1 MLPAAIVAGCPV
13 LAWFVLDYG
22 TQATYVLVGA
32 VALAV
37 AVYVGV
43 CHPLWMY
50 WALAFLL
57 AGIPFGYVPG
67 VHLPMYLPFAA
78 GTILAAII
86 YPRTE
91 TPYLRLEKAIL
102 ILVVVSGVSVV
113 VTSLTL
119 LGLVQYARWS
129 IVTLVAVALLRL
141 SKEDLERFG
150 RIFVWVTVANA
161 IWGMLLVTVD
171 KYQKSFAILKPF
183 GYDIARVEVGV
194 RNGQEQLIAWAYNQ
208 DGSQAIRLA
217 GTWVGPNGASLAF
230 VIAIP
235 LCLMLFRGWL
245 RNSMVIILSVA
256 LLLTLSR
263 QAIFTLLVGLILVLI
278 FHPMQARSR
287 WQALTSLALMAVTAL
302 SVPYVRARL
311 ISSFLSSDY
320 GGSARRASLLDFP
333 SQLSGHWLFG
343 LGWARPEFK
352 SGEASYALN
361 LISNAP
367 LLQIYRGGIL
377 TGLAFLV
384 VCVIGCV
391 IGYRALRSDSL
402 PFAVF
407 GGVFIAFCLVALQ
420 LDHGVTDIPQT
431 TLCFSILL
439 AFLGYIDRSLHDR
452 PQQSAPTNEAIN
464 GAPHG
469 TLANERDYDATRALR
484 DQSRRTVEI

>member
-1 MLPAAIVAGCPV
+1 M
-13 LAWFVLDYG
+13 LAWLVLDQG
-22 TQATYVLVGA
+22 TIATYVLVGA

-37 AVYVGV
+37 AVYIGL

-67 VHLPMYLPFAA
+67 VHLPLYLPFAA
-78 GTILAAII
+78 GMILAAVI

-91 TPYLRLEKAIL
+91 EPLLRLEKAIL
-102 ILVVVSGVSVV
+102 IFVVVSGVSVV
-113 VTSLTL
+113 VTSLSM
-119 LGLVQYARWS
+119 LGLVQYVRWS

-141 SKEDLERFG
+141 SKQDLERFG
-150 RIFVWVTVANA
+150 RIFVWVTVVNA

-245 RNSMVIILSVA
+245 RSSMVLILSIA

-263 QAIFTLLVGLILVLI
+263 QAIFTLLVGLILVVI
-278 FHPMQARSR
+278 FHPMSARHR
-287 WQALTSLALMAVTAL
+287 WQALASLALMGVTAL
-302 SVPYVRARL
+302 SVPYIRARL
-311 ISSFLSSDY
+311 ISAFLSSDY
-320 GGSARRASLLDFP
+320 GGTARRESLLDFP
-333 SQLSGHWLFG
+333 HQVSGHWIFG
-343 LGWARPEFK
+343 LGWARPELY
-352 SGEASYALN
+352 SGEASYTLN

-367 LLQIYRGGIL
+367 LLQIYRGGII

-391 IGYRALRSDSL
+391 ISYRALRSHSL
-402 PFAVF
+402 PYAVF

-420 LDHGVTDIPQT
+420 LDHGVTDVPQT

-439 AFLGYIDRSLHDR
+439 AFIGSIGRSLDTP
-452 PQQSAPTNEAIN
+452 PQRSAPTNEAVDA
-464 GAPHG
+464 APHRP
-469 TLANERDYDATRALR
+469 LAT
-484 DQSRRTVEI
+484 STSTT